1 MRTIAGLAKKLQRLL
16 GKRAEELGRETGFVQ
31 RRSKMTG
38 SKFSQAMVLGWL
50 AKPDGS
56 LTELSQT
63 AASLGVEVTA
73 QGIDERFGPASAE
86 LLRRLLMEG
95 VEEAMQAE
103 AAPIPILQ
111 RFRGVDLLDSSVIV
125 LPDALAELWP
135 GCGPTTGRAALK
147 VMVEWDWLSG
157 RMDLRL
163 LPGRT
168 NDQNNDLAT
177 RVPSAG
183 RLRIGDVG
191 FFNLKHF
198 RRMNEAD
205 AYWLSRL
212 KAGTALFADPQA
224 QPISI
229 TLLLREASTD
239 EVETTLWLGQDSR
252 VRCRLFARHLSQS
265 LADERLRKLRYE
277 AQREGKTLSA
287 DQMTLACWSVLVTN
301 VPEPLLSLT
310 EAFVLYRV
318 RWQLE
323 LLFKLWKSEA
333 RLDVSRSTNPWRIL
347 TEIFAKLLGVLIQ
360 HWFFLIGC
368 WHCRFRSLTK
378 AAQTIRKFTFALALA
393 FSHPSLFPL
402 IVSCIRS
409 VLSTSCRLN
418 PRRTHPNTCQ
428 RLLALA

>member
-1 MRTIAGLAKKLQRLL
+1 MRTITGLAKKLQRLL
-16 GKRAEELGRETGFVQ
+16 SKRADELGRETGFVQ
-31 RRSKMTG
+31 RRSKVTG
-38 SKFSQAMVLGWL
+38 SKFSQIAILGWL
-50 AKPDGS
+50 AKPNGS
-56 LTELSQT
+56 LNELSQM
-63 AASLGVEVTA
+63 AAGLGVEVSA
-73 QGIDERFGPASAE
+73 QGIDERFGPSSAE
-86 LLRRLLMEG
+86 LMRRLLMEAVG
-95 VEEAMQAE
+95 EAMQAE
-103 AAPIPILQ
+103 AAPIPLLQ
-111 RFRGVDLLDSSVIV
+111 RFQGVDLLDSTVIV
-125 LPDALAELWP
+125 LPDALGEQWP
-135 GCGPTTGRAALK
+135 GCDQAALK

-157 RMDLRL
+157 RLDLRL
-163 LPGRT
+163 LPGRSH
-168 NDQNNDLAT
+168 DQKNGLAAC
-177 RVPSAG
+177 VPSAG
-183 RLRIGDVG
+183 RLRMGDVG

-198 RRMNEAD
+198 RRMDEAG

-212 KAGTALFADPQA
+212 KAGTSLFADLQA
-224 QPISI
+224 DPVSI
-229 TLLLREASTD
+229 TQLLGKASTD
-239 EVETTLWLGQDSR
+239 EFEISLWLGQNSR
-252 VRCRLFARHLSQS
+252 VRCRLFARRLSRE

-287 DQMTLACWSVLVTN
+287 DQITLACWSVLITN
-301 VPEPLLSLT
+301 VPQALLSLT

-318 RWQLE
+318 RWQIE

-333 RLDVSRSTNPWRIL
+333 HLDVSRSSAPWRVL

-368 WHCRFRSLTK
+368 WHCPFRSLTK

>member
-1 MRTIAGLAKKLQRLL
+1 
-16 GKRAEELGRETGFVQ
+16 
-31 RRSKMTG
+31 
-38 SKFSQAMVLGWL
+38 
-50 AKPDGS
+50 
-56 LTELSQT
+56 LSQI

-86 LLRRLLMEG
+86 LMRRLLMEA
-95 VEEAMQAE
+95 VEDAMQAE
-103 AAPIPILQ
+103 PVSIPILQ
-111 RFRGVDLLDSSVIV
+111 RFQGVDLLDSSVIV
-125 LPDALAELWP
+125 LPDALAEIWP
-135 GCGPTTGRAALK
+135 GCGPSTGKAALK

-168 NDQNNDLAT
+168 NDQKNDLAA
-177 RVPSAG
+177 RIPSAG

-198 RRMNEAD
+198 RRMNEAG

-212 KAGTALFADPQA
+212 KAGTALFLSPQA
-224 QPISI
+224 EPTSI
-229 TLLLREASTD
+229 TQLLRQTSTD
-239 EVETTLWLGQDSR
+239 QVETPIWLGQDSR
-252 VRCRLFARHLSQS
+252 VGCRLFARRLSKHV
-265 LADERLRKLRYE
+265 ADERLRKLRYE
-277 AQREGKTLSA
+277 AQREGKTLSP
-287 DQMTLACWSVLVTN
+287 DQITLACWSVLITN
-301 VPEPLLSLT
+301 VPDTLLSLT

-318 RWQLE
+318 RWQIE

-333 RLDVSRSTNPWRIL
+333 HLAVSRSADPWRIL
-347 TEIFAKLLGVLIQ
+347 TEFFAKLLGVLIQ

-368 WHCRFRSLTK
+368 WHCPYRSLTK

-393 FSHPSLFPL
+393 FSHPPL
-402 IVSCIRS
+402 LPVVLSCIRF
-409 VLSTSCRLN
+409 VLSASCRLN